1 MKIVKG
7 HKRSVIAG
15 RISRGK
21 QFGIKAGRIGKT
33 KMVKVLQGNY
43 GYGWDDLCEY
53 EMNDPECKTDFWT
66 YRREDKTGQ
75 FRVIQR
81 RVPNPDYKEVPVTE
95 STSVKR
101 K

>member
-1 MKIVKG
+1 MKIVKS

-15 RISRGK
+15 RTSREK

-43 GYGWDDLCEY
+43 GYDWDDLCEY
-53 EMNDPECKTDFWT
+53 EMNDPEYKTDFWT
-66 YRREDKTGQ
+66 YRRENKAGQ

-81 RVPNPDYKEVPVTE
+81 RVPNPDYKEAPVTE
-95 STSVKR
+95 STFVKR